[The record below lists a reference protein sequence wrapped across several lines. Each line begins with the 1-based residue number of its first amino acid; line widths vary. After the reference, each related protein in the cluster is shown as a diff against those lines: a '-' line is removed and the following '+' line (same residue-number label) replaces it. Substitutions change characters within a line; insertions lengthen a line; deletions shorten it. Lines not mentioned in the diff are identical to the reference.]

1 MGLRSE
7 KETVSPVLVAL
18 FVLLGTLFL
27 PESGVHWALV
37 IGGIGAL
44 FLSLFK
50 PSLGLPVLFAVIVG
64 GLHYERWS
72 QQRLAIECFGK
83 YSNIKTKIID
93 FPRFYDGIDGDPIAR
108 LELRVLSQPTSVC
121 QVPNTVMAYLPLAM
135 IEKPPSLGDRLTL
148 DGRLKAVSSQLSPQI
163 WPDQAAA
170 LGNQRFGVL
179 SIQAVHNQTSVFTG
193 VVQRGRIST
202 SQWIATNV
210 KSRDASSLMQALL
223 IGRSDAL
230 DDDLWQRLKRL
241 GVAHVVVVSGLH
253 VGLIALFTW
262 TALSLPRRFFRH
274 RGDVGSIAVHC
285 VVVIIVCWLYGLI
298 SGWQLPAQRATLM
311 VVALSLARLSGLSM
325 RSISLLAVIALLIL
339 SGDLFSALS
348 ASFWLSF
355 GVTATILWLL
365 TLTESVSLFGRV
377 VIIQSGAAVVGGIA
391 SAFFFG
397 ELSLASVITNLVA
410 VPIITWWCLPLGL
423 ISVTAQLLMLPGAT
437 WLLTVAALPLP
448 LFLKM
453 LAVLDSVTTPMLFY
467 RFNPHWGVLAAIA
480 TMVLALRSRRLTQTV
495 ALLVFVLAGL
505 RRDSI
510 DDLSYRF
517 AVLDVGQGTALVLTS
532 NEVTMVFD
540 LGGWVHPE
548 RSQTTKILIPYLAS
562 VGRGN
567 VDYLLVS
574 HGDADHSAGLSDLVD
589 RFSIQHIDGF
599 AGKSCR
605 PGRRQWVDAN
615 VEILF
620 LSGSGQSTVEP
631 NADSCAVL
639 LRVFDTRIMFPGDI
653 GSEQERD
660 IVAYWNRQE
669 LMTDILIAGHHGSK
683 TSSSASWLH
692 RSAPNNVV
700 YSAAAQ
706 NRFGHPHPD
715 ITERVDRLGFKSFN
729 TASSGTIT
737 FSIDARGISDITE
750 MRTDLSPYWI
760 QLER

>member
-18 FVLLGTLFL
+18 SVLLGTLFL

-44 FLSLFK
+44 FLSSFK

-83 YSNIKTKIID
+83 YSNIKTEIID
-93 FPRFYDGIDGDPIAR
+93 FPRFYDGIDGEPIAR
-108 LELRVLSQPTSVC
+108 LELRVLFQATSVC
-121 QVPNTVMAYLPLAM
+121 QVPNTVMAYLPLAL

-148 DGRLKAVSSQLSPQI
+148 DGRLKAMSSQLSPQV

-202 SQWIATNV
+202 SHWIDTNV
-210 KSRDASSLMQALL
+210 KSRDAASLMQALL

-230 DDDLWQRLKRL
+230 DDDLWQRLKHL

-262 TALSLPRRFFRH
+262 TALSVPRRFFRQ
-274 RGDVGSIAVHC
+274 RGDVGSTAVHC
-285 VVVIIVCWLYGLI
+285 VVVVIVCWLYGLI

-365 TLTESVSLFGRV
+365 TRTESMSPFGRV

-453 LAVLDSVTTPMLFY
+453 LAVLDSVTTPILFY

-480 TMVLALRSRRLTQTV
+480 TMVLALKFRRLTQTF
-495 ALLVFVLAGL
+495 ALVVFVLSAL

-510 DDLSYRF
+510 EDLSYRF

-532 NEVTMVFD
+532 ARVTMVFD

-548 RSQTTKILIPYLAS
+548 RSQATKMLIPYLAS
-562 VGRGN
+562 VGRGKI
-567 VDYLLVS
+567 DYLLVS
-574 HGDADHSAGLSDLVD
+574 HGDADHSAGLPDLVG
-589 RFSIQHIDGF
+589 RFSIHHIDGF
-599 AGKSCR
+599 AGRSCR
-605 PGRRQWVDAN
+605 PGRRQWIDAN

-620 LSGSGQSTVEP
+620 LSGSGHSSVEP

-653 GSEQERD
+653 GSEQERE
-660 IVAYWNRQE
+660 IVAYWDRQQ
-669 LMTDILIAGHHGSK
+669 LATDILIAAHHGSK
-683 TSSSASWLH
+683 TSSSATWLH
-692 RSAPNNVV
+692 RTRPNFIV
-700 YSAAAQ
+700 YSTARQ

-715 ITERVDRLGFKSFN
+715 ITERVNSLGFKSLN
-729 TASSGTIT
+729 TASSGTVT
-737 FSIDARGISDITE
+737 FTIDARGIQHIAE
-750 MRTDLSPYWI
+750 MRTNTSPYWL
-760 QLER
+760 QLEH

>member
-7 KETVSPVLVAL
+7 KEAVSPVLVAL
-18 FVLLGTLFL
+18 SVLLGTLFL

-44 FLSLFK
+44 FLSSFK

-72 QQRLAIECFGK
+72 QQRLATECFGK
-83 YSNIKTKIID
+83 YSNIKTEIID
-93 FPRFYDGIDGDPIAR
+93 FPRFYDGIDGEPIAR
-108 LELRVLSQPTSVC
+108 IELRVLSQATSVC
-121 QVPNTVMAYLPLAM
+121 QVPNTVMAYLPLAV
-135 IEKPPSLGDRLTL
+135 IEKPPTLGDRLTV
-148 DGRLKAVSSQLSPQI
+148 DGRLKAVSSQLSPRV
-163 WPDQAAA
+163 WPHQATA

-179 SIQAVHNQTSVFTG
+179 SIQAVHNQTSAFAG
-193 VVQRGRIST
+193 FVQRARLKISH
-202 SQWIATNV
+202 WIASNV
-210 KSRDASSLMQALL
+210 NSKDSASLMQVLL

-262 TALSLPRRFFRH
+262 TALSVPRRFFRR
-274 RGDVGSIAVHC
+274 RGDIGSIAVHC
-285 VVVIIVCWLYGLI
+285 VVVVIVCWVYGLI

-311 VVALSLARLSGLSM
+311 VVALSLARWCGLSI
-325 RSISLLAVIALLIL
+325 RSMNLTIVIALLIL
-339 SGDLFSALS
+339 SVDLFSALS

-365 TLTESVSLFGRV
+365 SRTESMKMVSRV
-377 VIIQSGAAVVGGIA
+377 LIIQSGAAVVGGVA

-397 ELSLASVITNLVA
+397 ELSLASVITNLLA
-410 VPIITWWCLPLGL
+410 VPIITWWSLPLGL
-423 ISVTAQLLMLPGAT
+423 LSITAQLLTLPGAT

-453 LAVLDSVTTPMLFY
+453 LAVLDSVTTPILFY

-480 TMVLALRSRRLTQTV
+480 TMVLALKSRRPTQIL
-495 ALLVFVLAGL
+495 ALVVFVVAGL

-517 AVLDVGQGTALVLTS
+517 TVLDVGQGTALVLTS
-532 NEVTMVFD
+532 AEATMVFD

-562 VGRGN
+562 EGRGN
-567 VDYLLVS
+567 IDNLLVS
-574 HGDADHSAGLSDLVD
+574 HGDADHSAGLPDLAG

-599 AGKSCR
+599 AGRPCR
-605 PGRRQWVDAN
+605 PGRRQRLDAN
-615 VEILF
+615 VEILV
-620 LSGSGQSTVEP
+620 LSGSGHSSVEP
-631 NADSCAVL
+631 NADSCAVSL
-639 LRVFDTRIMFPGDI
+639 MVFDTRILFPGDI

-660 IVAYWNRQE
+660 IVAYWDRQE
-669 LMTDILIAGHHGSK
+669 LATDILIAGHHGSK
-683 TSSSASWLH
+683 TSSSATWLH
-692 RSAPNNVV
+692 RARPSYVV
-700 YSAAAQ
+700 YSTARQ

-715 ITERVDRLGFKSFN
+715 VTERVDNLGFKSFN

-737 FSIDARGISDITE
+737 FTIDARGISHITE
-750 MRTDLSPYWI
+750 MRTDMSPYWI

>member
-44 FLSLFK
+44 FLSSFK

-83 YSNIKTKIID
+83 YSNIKTEIID
-93 FPRFYDGIDGDPIAR
+93 FPRFYDGIDGEPIAR
-108 LELRVLSQPTSVC
+108 LELRVLSQATSVC

-135 IEKPPSLGDRLTL
+135 IEKPPTLGDRLTV
-148 DGRLKAVSSQLSPQI
+148 DGHLKAVSSQLSPQV
-163 WPDQAAA
+163 WPDQATA

-179 SIQAVHNQTSVFTG
+179 SIQAVHNQTSAFTDL
-193 VVQRGRIST
+193 VQRGRISI
-202 SQWIATNV
+202 SHWIATNV
-210 KSRDASSLMQALL
+210 KSRDGASLMQALL

-230 DDDLWQRLKRL
+230 NDDLWQRLKRL
-241 GVAHVVVVSGLH
+241 GVAHLVVVSGLH

-262 TALSLPRRFFRH
+262 TALSVPRRFFRQ
-274 RGDVGSIAVHC
+274 RGDVGSTAVHC
-285 VVVIIVCWLYGLI
+285 AVVVVVCWGYGLM

-311 VVALSLARLSGLSM
+311 VVALSLARMSALSIRSM
-325 RSISLLAVIALLIL
+325 NLLIVIALLIL
-339 SGDLFSALS
+339 SIDLFSALS

-365 TLTESVSLFGRV
+365 SRTESMRPFGRV
-377 VIIQSGAAVVGGIA
+377 VIIQSGAAVVGGMA

-423 ISVTAQLLMLPGAT
+423 ISITAQLLMLPGAT
-437 WLLTVAALPLP
+437 WLLTFAVAPLP
-448 LFLKM
+448 IFLQM
-453 LAVLDSVTTPMLFY
+453 IVALDELTTPILFY
-467 RFNPHWGVLAAIA
+467 RFNPHWGVLAAMA
-480 TMVLALRSRRLTQTV
+480 TLVFALKRTRPTQIF

-532 NEVTMVFD
+532 ATATMVFD

-562 VGRGN
+562 VRRGN
-567 VDYLLVS
+567 IDNLLVS
-574 HGDADHSAGLSDLVD
+574 HGDADHSAGLSDLAG
-589 RFSIQHIDGF
+589 RFSIHYIDGF
-599 AGKSCR
+599 AGRPCR
-605 PGRRQWVDAN
+605 PGRRQRVDAN
-615 VEILF
+615 VEITF
-620 LSGSGQSTVEP
+620 LSGSGHSTVEP
-631 NADSCAVL
+631 NADSCAVSL
-639 LRVFDTRIMFPGDI
+639 KVFDTRILFPGDI
-653 GSEQERD
+653 GSAQERD
-660 IVAYWNRQE
+660 IVAYWDRQE
-669 LMTDILIAGHHGSK
+669 LATDILIASHHGSK
-683 TSSSASWLH
+683 TSSSATWLH
-692 RSAPNNVV
+692 RARPSYVV
-700 YSAAAQ
+700 YSTARH
-706 NRFGHPHPD
+706 NRFGHPHPNV
-715 ITERVDRLGFKSFN
+715 TERVDNLGFKSFN
-729 TASSGTIT
+729 TASSGTVT
-737 FSIDARGISDITE
+737 FTIDARGIWQITE
-750 MRTDLSPYWI
+750 MRTGMSPYWI

>member
-18 FVLLGTLFL
+18 SVLLGTLFL

-44 FLSLFK
+44 FLSSFK

-72 QQRLAIECFGK
+72 QQRLATECFGK
-83 YSNIKTKIID
+83 YSNIKTEIID
-93 FPRFYDGIDGDPIAR
+93 FPRFYDGIDGEPIAR
-108 LELRVLSQPTSVC
+108 IKLRVLSQATSVC
-121 QVPNTVMAYLPLAM
+121 QVPNMLMAYLPLAM
-135 IEKPPSLGDRLTL
+135 IDKRPSLGDRLTV
-148 DGRLKAVSSQLSPQI
+148 DGRLKAMSSQLSPQV
-163 WPDQAAA
+163 WPDQATA
-170 LGNQRFGVL
+170 LGNQQFGVL
-179 SIQAVHNQTSVFTG
+179 SIQAVHNQTSAFAG
-193 VVQRGRIST
+193 LVQRSRITISH
-202 SQWIATNV
+202 WIVANV
-210 KSRDASSLMQALL
+210 KSRDGASLMQALL

-230 DDDLWQRLKRL
+230 ADDLWQRLKRL

-262 TALSLPRRFFRH
+262 TALSLPRRFFRQ
-274 RGDVGSIAVHC
+274 RGDVGSIAVDC
-285 VVVIIVCWLYGLI
+285 VIVIIVCWLYGLI

-339 SGDLFSALS
+339 SVDLFAALS

-365 TLTESVSLFGRV
+365 TLTESVSPFGRV
-377 VIIQSGAAVVGGIA
+377 VVIQSGAAVVGGIA

-423 ISVTAQLLMLPGAT
+423 ISVIAQLLMLPGAT

-453 LAVLDSVTTPMLFY
+453 LAVLDSVTTPILFH

-480 TMVLALRSRRLTQTV
+480 TMVLALKSRRPTQIL
-495 ALLVFVLAGL
+495 ALVVFVVTGL

-517 AVLDVGQGTALVLTS
+517 TVLDVGQGTALVLTS
-532 NEVTMVFD
+532 AETTTVFD
-540 LGGWVHPE
+540 VGGWVHPD

-562 VGRGN
+562 TGRRAI
-567 VDYLLVS
+567 DYLLLS
-574 HGDADHSAGLSDLVD
+574 HGDADHSAGLSDLAD

-599 AGKSCR
+599 AGSACR
-605 PGRRQWVDAN
+605 PGQRQRLDAN

-620 LSGSGQSTVEP
+620 LSGSGHSTVEP

-639 LRVFDTRIMFPGDI
+639 LKVFDTRIMITGDI
-653 GSEQERD
+653 GSEQEGE
-660 IVAYWNRQE
+660 IVAYWDRRQ
-669 LMTDILIAGHHGSK
+669 LKTDILIAGHHGSK
-683 TSSSASWLH
+683 TSSSATWLH
-692 RSAPNNVV
+692 RTSPSYVV
-700 YSAAAQ
+700 YSTARQ

-715 ITERVDRLGFKSFN
+715 VSERVDGLGFKSFN
-729 TASSGTIT
+729 TASSGTVT
-737 FSIDARGISDITE
+737 FTIDTGGIQHIGE
-750 MRTDLSPYWI
+750 MRTEMSPYWI